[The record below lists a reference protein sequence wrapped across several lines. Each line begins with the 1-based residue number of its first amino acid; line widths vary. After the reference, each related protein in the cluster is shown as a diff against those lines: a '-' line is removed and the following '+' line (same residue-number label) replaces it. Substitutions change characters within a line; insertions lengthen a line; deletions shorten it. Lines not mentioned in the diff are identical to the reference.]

1 MIKIEPIAKGD
12 FDTETM
18 INININEFM
27 EKIKKDYNDIG
38 KLVKMYFIVDEE
50 RKNKYEK
57 NEFVILKIIENDLK
71 QNQGLNIKEFVL
83 NEQKL
88 NIYKS
93 LKENKIENNSVIKVI
108 L

>member
-1 MIKIEPIAKGD
+1 MLNFNLD
-12 FDTETM
+12 
-18 INININEFM
+18 EFM
-27 EKIKKDYNDIG
+27 EKIKKDFSDIG
-38 KLVKMYFIVDEE
+38 KLIKMIFVVDEK
-50 RKNKYEK
+50 RKFQYEK

-71 QNQGLNIKEFVL
+71 ENLGIDIKEFVL